1 MNNDIVP
8 SSIPSEDFSPL
19 AIQNQLPE
27 RLLAALERRYYEII
41 DVNLPGS
48 ILAEYHGSDISAGTR
63 VFEIHEVKYGVNIQQ
78 SLHLHNMQNVIT
90 SLRDG
95 THSLVYIVNSDGHDV
110 KLQMGVRHFRDV
122 ERVDFIPTDNYASV
136 LTRALQSNYPGIRL
150 GETLLHDDFE
160 RDILYTL
167 EYENLACL
175 TGIPSLKGSTDS
187 EFFAQSIDR
196 LVDALRGEVF
206 TLMVIAE
213 PIRDDQIN
221 DIIFRA
227 RRLSEEIHLVVRNT
241 ISESRGETDSF
252 GTSVGSSTSVAIGF
266 GSLASLLFGPSITQT
281 LTKTK
286 SSQHSSS
293 ESRSV
298 SQETLNKTAE
308 FCENVL
314 EHYLDR
320 LQRAKSQGFWNVGV
334 YFSTESKNT
343 YMRMHGIARSLYAGQ
358 TTHYEPLRV
367 INLSDADEAR
377 MIIQHLRNP
386 YLNVSGHEFHP
397 FGEEYHSLGTPLIT
411 EELSTLVSLPSRE
424 VPGLR
429 LLPVAD
435 FNPNPPLE
443 GDLEIGNVVYR
454 GEVIE
459 NLPVKIDTGS
469 LAKHTFISGITGG
482 GKTNTCLVLLKAA
495 WEKGT
500 PFLVIEPAKTEY
512 RRLLGDD
519 KLRNDLQ
526 IFSLGTH
533 ISPFKINPFE
543 FEEGYSLLAHI
554 DLLKAVFN
562 AAFPMYASMP
572 YILEDAIHK
581 VYRDRGW
588 DVVSSENI
596 YLPLDEEPDR
606 RNYFPTLA
614 DLYNAIDPVV
624 KSKGYDVRLTH
635 DLTAALKARIQS
647 LLLGSKG
654 MMLNVQRS
662 ISFSELLS
670 TPTVLELQEIG
681 DDDEKA
687 FLMALLLIRLYQYCR
702 VNRRFI
708 QEKLLHLTLIE
719 EAHRLLKNIPASITS
734 ETGNV
739 RGKAVE
745 MFTDILAEIR
755 EYGEGFVIVDQI
767 PSKLIPDVVKNT
779 NLKIIHRLVAQD
791 DREFVGNAVGLSFE
805 QKEHLV
811 RMQPGESVVHNNHTY
826 TPLLVGIHLAKRGEH
841 EEMRAAREDE
851 IIQDKLDAYR
861 NHFADT
867 LRRWPGCKLCET
879 PCTYFSIK
887 TSPNPQGIH
896 QFQRWFDALLYAA
909 RNEVQGCW
917 DNLFSYSVQL
927 LEARYDT
934 KEWKEKNSSI
944 LYCHFAQLARQ
955 AIAVYYS
962 YYRFH
967 SRGKHRDLVTLERRT
982 MALIYSCLEKGHNK
996 VPDSAFQDVKDVFD
1010 HDMAHGPV
1018 SYRPGCNICQRKCKY
1033 GILVQRHPKMHPKA
1047 KPHLAHLL
1055 ASDFKK
1061 HEDRRETRGSIGG
1074 VRQIANTLANF
1085 ASNHTKPVVIVC
1097 KDDLPHLA
1105 YCFLVNLPNT
1115 PKMLR
1120 AYQSAIEKKII

>member
-1 MNNDIVP
+1 MA
-8 SSIPSEDFSPL
+8 SEDFSPL

-48 ILAEYHGSDISAGTR
+48 ILSHYHGSDISAGTR
-63 VFEIHEVKYGVNIQQ
+63 VFEIQEVKYGENRQQ
-78 SLHLHNMQNVIT
+78 SLHLSNMQNVIT

-95 THSLVYIVNSDGHDV
+95 THSLVYIVNSDGNNV
-110 KLQMGVRHFRDV
+110 KLQMGVRHFRDL
-122 ERVDFIPTDNYASV
+122 ERDDFIPTENYASV
-136 LTRALQSNYPGIRL
+136 LTRALQSNYPGIQL
-150 GETLLHDDFE
+150 GEILIHDEFE
-160 RDILYTL
+160 REILNTL
-167 EYENLACL
+167 EYDNLACL
-175 TGIPSLKGSTDS
+175 TGIPSLKGSKDD
-187 EFFAQSIDR
+187 EFFAQSVDR

-206 TLMVIAE
+206 TLLVIAE
-213 PIRDDQIN
+213 PVKGEQIN
-221 DIIFRA
+221 EIIFRA
-227 RRLSEEIHLVVRNT
+227 RRLSEEIHLVVRNS
-241 ISESRGETDSF
+241 ISESKGETDSY
-252 GTSVGSSTSVAIGF
+252 GMSEGSSTSVTIGF
-266 GSLASLLFGPSITQT
+266 GSLASLLFGPSISQT
-281 LTKTK
+281 ITKSK
-286 SSQHSSS
+286 SSQHSIS
-293 ESRSV
+293 ENRSV
-298 SQETLNKTAE
+298 TQETLNKTAE

-367 INLSDADEAR
+367 IDLSDADEAR
-377 MIIQHLRNP
+377 EIIQHLRNP

-397 FGEEYHSLGTPLIT
+397 FGGEYHSLGTPLIT

-443 GDLEIGNVVYR
+443 GNLEIGNIIYR
-454 GEVIE
+454 GENIR
-459 NLPVKIDTGS
+459 NFPVKIDTDS

-495 WEKGT
+495 WEIET

-512 RRLLGDD
+512 RRLLGDE
-519 KLRNDLQ
+519 KLQSDLQ
-526 IFSLGTH
+526 IFSLGTQS
-533 ISPFKINPFE
+533 SPFKINPFE
-543 FEEGYSLLAHI
+543 FEEGYNLLAHI

-581 VYRDRGW
+581 IYRDRGW
-588 DVVSSENI
+588 DIVSSENI
-596 YLPLDEEPDR
+596 YLKLDEEPDR
-606 RNYFPTLA
+606 RNYFPTLS
-614 DLYNAIDPVV
+614 DLYNVIDLVV
-624 KSKGYDVRLTH
+624 RSKGYDVRLTH

-662 ISFSELLS
+662 ISFKTLLS
-670 TPTVLELQEIG
+670 NPTVLELQEIG

-687 FLMALLLIRLYQYCR
+687 FLMALLLIRLYEYCR

-708 QEKLLHLTLIE
+708 QDKLQHLTLIE
-719 EAHRLLKNIPASITS
+719 EAHRLLRNIPVSVSS

-745 MFTDILAEIR
+745 MFTDMLAEIR

-791 DREFVGNAVGLSFE
+791 DRDFVGNAVGLSYE

-811 RMQPGESVVHNNHTY
+811 RMQPGEAVVHNEYTY
-826 TPLLVGIHLAKRGEH
+826 TPLLVGIHLAKKGEY
-841 EEMRAAREDE
+841 EEIYASKEDE
-851 IIQDKLDAYR
+851 IICKKLDAYR
-861 NHFADT
+861 KHSADT

-879 PCTYFSIK
+879 PCIHFSIK
-887 TSPNPQGIH
+887 TAPDNQGKQ
-896 QFQRWFDALLYAA
+896 QFQRWFDALLYAT
-909 RNEVQGCW
+909 NEEIQKRW
-917 DNLFSYSVQL
+917 DNLFSYTAQL
-927 LEARYDT
+927 LETRYDS
-934 KEWKEKNSSI
+934 KEWNEHKTDI
-944 LYCHFAQLARQ
+944 LFCHFAQLARQ
-955 AIAVYYS
+955 AIAIYYS

-982 MALIYSCLEKGHNK
+982 MALIHTLLAKGYDK
-996 VPDSAFQDVKDVFD
+996 VPNTAFQEVKNVFNE
-1010 HDMAHGPV
+1010 DMARGPV
-1018 SYRPGCNICQRKCKY
+1018 SYRPGCNLCQRKCKY
-1033 GILVQRHPKMHPKA
+1033 GILVQRHPRMHPKA

-1055 ASDFKK
+1055 ASEFKRL
-1061 HEDRRETRGSIGG
+1061 EERRETRGSIGR
-1074 VRQIANTLANF
+1074 VRQIANLLTRF
-1085 ASNHTKPVVIVC
+1085 ATNHTKPVVTVGE
-1097 KDDLPHLA
+1097 DDLPHLA
-1105 YCFLVNLPNT
+1105 YCYLVNLPNT
-1115 PKMLR
+1115 PKVLR
-1120 AYQSAIEKKII
+1120 AYQKAIEKNFV